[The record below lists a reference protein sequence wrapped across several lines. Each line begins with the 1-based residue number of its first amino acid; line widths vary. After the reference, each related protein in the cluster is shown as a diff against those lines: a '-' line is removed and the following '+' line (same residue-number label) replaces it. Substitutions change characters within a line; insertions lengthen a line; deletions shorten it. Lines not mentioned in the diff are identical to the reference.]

1 MATGTRKAVSETE
14 VEEAVVEDS
23 PKKMSINDLRKH
35 EGPLYVENV
44 TPMRINVHDTLGSEQ
59 LSFHLEPNGNPG
71 YIEELPKLALASAAF
86 RRLIIRGDVRIST
99 DENMMDSIEI
109 QVQQQLE
116 ADKVKRAGLLN
127 TVQENRSHSD
137 LEQKSCL
144 TCGALIFQTLK
155 QVKEGNPPL
164 CPPHLSDNGKFV
176 PTVHKSDDGK
186 DVWTFVPLANV
197 KMEPTRKG

>member
-1 MATGTRKAVSETE
+1 MATDTHETTSA
-14 VEEAVVEDS
+14 EEAEVTEA

-44 TPMRINVHDTLGSEQ
+44 TPMRINVHDTFGKDS
-59 LSFHLEPNGNPG
+59 LSFHLEPHGNPG

-99 DENMMDSIEI
+99 DENMMDAIEI
-109 QVQQQLE
+109 QVQAQLE
-116 ADKVKRAGLLN
+116 AEKVKRSGLLN
-127 TVQENRSHSD
+127 SVQESRTSGD
-137 LEQKSCL
+137 LEQKACL
-144 TCGALIFQTLK
+144 TCGALIFQTVK
-155 QVKEGNPPL
+155 QIKEGTPPL
-164 CPPHLSDNGKFV
+164 CPPHTADSSKYV

-186 DVWTFVPLANV
+186 DVWTFVPLSNV

>member
-1 MATGTRKAVSETE
+1 MATDTRKTAPEAQDE
-14 VEEAVVEDS
+14 VLEVQEG

-35 EGPLYVENV
+35 DGPLYVENV
-44 TPMRINVHDTLGSEQ
+44 TPMRINVHDKFGADT
-59 LSFHLEPNGNPG
+59 LSFHLEPHGNPG

-99 DENMMDSIEI
+99 DEDMMDAIEV

-116 ADKVKRAGLLN
+116 AEKVKRSGLLG
-127 TVQENRSHSD
+127 TVQESRTSSD

-144 TCGALIFQTLK
+144 NCGALIFQTVK
-155 QVKEGNPPL
+155 QIKEGTPPL
-164 CPPHLSDNGKFV
+164 CPPHQSDSSKFV
-176 PTVHKSDDGK
+176 PTVHKSEDGR

>member
-1 MATGTRKAVSETE
+1 
-14 VEEAVVEDS
+14 
-23 PKKMSINDLRKH
+23 MSINDLRKH
-35 EGPLYVENV
+35 DGPLYVENV
-44 TPMRINVHDTLGSEQ
+44 TPMRINVHDTFGTDQ
-59 LSFHLEPNGNPG
+59 LSFHLEPSGNPG

-99 DENMMDSIEI
+99 DENMMDAIEI

-116 ADKVKRAGLLN
+116 AEKVKRSGLLN

-164 CPPHLSDNGKFV
+164 CPPHLSDSGKFV

>member
-1 MATGTRKAVSETE
+1 MATGTRKTTSA
-14 VEEAVVEDS
+14 EEAEVTEA
-23 PKKMSINDLRKH
+23 PKKMSINDLRKWD
-35 EGPLYVENV
+35 GPLYVENV
-44 TPMRINVHDTLGSEQ
+44 TPMRINVHDTFGKDA

-99 DENMMDSIEI
+99 DENMLDAIEI

-116 ADKVKRAGLLN
+116 AEKIKRAGLLD
-127 TVQENRSHSD
+127 TVQENRSHGD

-144 TCGALIFQTLK
+144 TCGALIFQTVK
-155 QVKEGNPPL
+155 QIKEGTPPL
-164 CPPHLSDNGKFV
+164 CPPHTADSGKYV

-186 DVWTFVPLANV
+186 DVWTFVSLANV

>member
-1 MATGTRKAVSETE
+1 MATGTRKVASE
-14 VEEAVVEDS
+14 EEAVMETEG

-35 EGPLYVENV
+35 DGPLYVENI
-44 TPMRINVHDTLGSEQ
+44 TPMRINVHDKFGADT
-59 LSFHLEPNGNPG
+59 LSFHLEPHGNPG

-109 QVQQQLE
+109 QVQQALE
-116 ADKVKRAGLLN
+116 AEKIKRSGLLGA
-127 TVQENRSHSD
+127 VQDNKSHGD

-144 TCGALIFQTLK
+144 SCGALIFQTIK
-155 QVKEGNPPL
+155 QIKEGTPPL
-164 CPPHLSDNGKFV
+164 CPPHSADSGKYV

>member
-1 MATGTRKAVSETE
+1 MVTGTRKTAPEAETSET
-14 VEEAVVEDS
+14 

-35 EGPLYVENV
+35 DGPLYVENV
-44 TPMRINVHDTLGSEQ
+44 TPMRINVHDTFGSDS
-59 LSFHLEPNGNPG
+59 LSFHLEPYGNPG

-116 ADKVKRAGLLN
+116 AEKVKRSGLLN
-127 TVQENRSHSD
+127 AVQENRSHGD
-137 LEQKSCL
+137 LEQKACL
-144 TCGALIFQTLK
+144 TCGALIFQTVK
-155 QVKEGNPPL
+155 QIKEGTPPL
-164 CPPHLSDNGKFV
+164 CPPHNADSSKYV
-176 PTVHKSDDGK
+176 PTVHKNDDGK

-197 KMEPTRKG
+197 KIEPTRKG